1 MTSKALGVIPARWAS
16 TRYPGKLLADL
27 VGKPLIQHTYEAAV
41 RAHQLDKVV
50 VATDD
55 ERIADKVHGFGG
67 ETVFTGTCASGT
79 DRVCEAIAKMPTSAE
94 YEFVVNVQGDEP
106 RLDPRH
112 IDDAV
117 VTLRAEPSAV
127 MSTLAAPIECPQLL
141 HDPDVVKCVCDA
153 HGNALYFSRACVPWP
168 AAHAQVEA
176 RPHYREHV
184 EATDQAGTSTKL
196 LNAANTAPLQHRHLR
211 HIGLY
216 AFRREF
222 LLRFPDLPPC
232 ALEQVEMLEQLRV
245 LHAGFRIQVV
255 VVSGA
260 APGIDTPEQME
271 AMRRDMLHHS
281 NEL

>member
-1 MTSKALGVIPARWAS
+1 MSSRALGVIPARWAS

-41 RAHQLDKVV
+41 RAHELDKVV

-55 ERIADKVHGFGG
+55 ERIADTVHGFGG
-67 ETVFTGTCASGT
+67 ETVLTGTCASGT
-79 DRVCEAIAKMPTSAE
+79 DRVCEAIAKMPSSSD

-106 RLDPRH
+106 RLNPRH
-112 IDDAV
+112 VDDAV
-117 VTLRAEPSAV
+117 VALRAEPSAV

-141 HDPDVVKCVCDA
+141 HDPDVVKCVCDMY
-153 HGNALYFSRACVPWP
+153 GNALYFSRACVPWP
-168 AAHAQVEA
+168 AAHSQAQALAQV
-176 RPHYREHV
+176 HV
-184 EATDQAGTSTKL
+184 HATDEAGQSMD
-196 LNAANTAPLQHRHLR
+196 APSAGDMTLAQHQHLR

-216 AFRREF
+216 AFRRDF
-222 LLRFPDLPPC
+222 LLRFPKLPPC

-255 VVSGA
+255 IVSGA

-271 AMRRDMLHHS
+271 TMRHDMQH
-281 NEL
+281 NNI